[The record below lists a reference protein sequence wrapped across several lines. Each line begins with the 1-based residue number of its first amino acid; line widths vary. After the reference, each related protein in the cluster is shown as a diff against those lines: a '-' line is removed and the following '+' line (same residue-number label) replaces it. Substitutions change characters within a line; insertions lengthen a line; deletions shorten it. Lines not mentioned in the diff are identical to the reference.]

1 MRNTLFMVF
10 LLVLM
15 VDLTKVQGKERSSQ
29 KLKNDLNQKQPWSE
43 YTVHQM
49 DRPHPSKVQSS
60 GALCTKPPKGG
71 LVLFDG
77 TNTDAFTVGWKIKD
91 SLMIASP
98 RSTRTKK
105 AFGSCTLHLEWRVP
119 AGRKIDGQKG
129 GNSGVFLMDRYE
141 IQIMESHT
149 NVTYADGQ
157 AAAIYGQTPP
167 SVNASLPQGE
177 WQSYDIIF
185 EAPVYGKN
193 GVEKPAYITVLHNGV
208 KVHDRQ
214 EIYGPTKPKV
224 AASYPVKHP
233 KKAPIRFQWHQD
245 PIEYRN
251 IWVVENP

>member
-1 MRNTLFMVF
+1 MRNTLFKVF
-10 LLVLM
+10 LLLLM
-15 VDLTKVQGKERSSQ
+15 ADSARVQGKEKSS
-29 KLKNDLNQKQPWSE
+29 QKQPWSE
-43 YTVHQM
+43 YTVNQI
-49 DRPHPSKVQSS
+49 DRPHPVKVQSP
-60 GALCTKPPKGG
+60 GVVCAKPPKGA

-105 AFGSCTLHLEWRVP
+105 SFGSCTLHLEWRVP

-177 WQSYDIIF
+177 WQSYDITLRRRF
-185 EAPVYGKN
+185 MARMASKN
-193 GVEKPAYITVLHNGV
+193 L
-208 KVHDRQ
+208 
-214 EIYGPTKPKV
+214 
-224 AASYPVKHP
+224 
-233 KKAPIRFQWHQD
+233 PISLSC
-245 PIEYRN
+245 IMA
-251 IWVVENP
+251 